1 MEEILDRAQKAAE
14 KAEVFQVLSHRTP
27 VHFEANRLKQIQT
40 KETVGTALRLVK
52 NGRLGFAQVGG
63 MVNAGELIDM
73 ALETSSFGTEVNFEF
88 PAGQSYRQTEIY
100 DPAVEKV
107 TIGEMIELG
116 QKLVD
121 AVASS
126 TPGIQCEAT
135 VSRSITTC
143 RIANTQGGHAYY
155 TKSSYSISVEGVL
168 VKNGDLLFVGDS
180 RSSCR
185 PIIDHR
191 LVTEEV
197 LKQLEN
203 ARRNAAITSGVVPVI
218 FTPMGVAGALLS
230 PLISAF
236 NGKTVF
242 DGASPLKDK
251 KGAKVFDE
259 GFSLT
264 DDPTIPY
271 QPGSAPFDDEG
282 VATRSSVLIGKGVVN
297 QFYYDLRTAALAGT
311 VSTGN
316 GNRNGGLPS
325 PSPHALV
332 IDSGQVS
339 QQDMINDIKQGLVI
353 EQLMGAEQGNILNGD
368 FSGNVL
374 LGYKI
379 ENGEIAGRVKDTM
392 VFGNIYQLL
401 SKLEALGND
410 SRWIAGYARTP
421 SIYLP
426 AISVSAKSG

>member
-1 MEEILDRAQKAAE
+1 AKAKKIAE
-14 KAEVFQVLSHRTP
+14 KAEGFQVVSNRTP

-52 NGRLGFAQVGG
+52 NGKIGFAQAGG
-63 MVNAGELIDM
+63 LIDPDELIAM
-73 ALETSSFGTEVNFEF
+73 ALETSSFGPEANFDF
-88 PAGQSYRQTEIY
+88 PAGQSYLDIEIY
-100 DPAVEKV
+100 DPQIEKI
-107 TIGEMIELG
+107 TFGEMIELG

-121 AVASS
+121 VVAGS
-126 TPGIQCEAT
+126 TPGILCEAT
-135 VSRSITTC
+135 VSRSITSYK
-143 RIANTQGGHAYY
+143 IANTQGGHAGYIR
-155 TKSSYSISVEGVL
+155 SNYSISLEGVL
-168 VKNGDLLFVGDS
+168 ARDGDLLFVGDS
-180 RSSCR
+180 QSSCR
-185 PIIDHR
+185 PITDHKM
-191 LVTEEV
+191 VTGEV

-203 ARRNAAITSGVVPVI
+203 AKRNAVITSGVFPVI
-218 FTPMGVAGALLS
+218 FTPTGVAGSLLS
-230 PLISAF
+230 PIISAF

-251 KGAKVFDE
+251 KSSKVFDQRVC
-259 GFSLT
+259 LR

-282 VATRSSVLIGKGVVN
+282 VATRSNMLIDGGVVN
-297 QFYYDLRTAALAGT
+297 QFYYDLSTAALAKT
-311 VSTGN
+311 KSTGN

-332 IDSGQVS
+332 IDNGLISPE
-339 QQDMINDIKQGLVI
+339 DMIKDIKQGLVI

-379 ENGEIAGRVKDTM
+379 EHGEITGRVKDTM
-392 VFGNIYQLL
+392 VFGNVYQLL
-401 SKLEALGND
+401 SKLQATGND
-410 SRWIAGYARTP
+410 SRWIAGYAKTP

-426 AISVSAKSG
+426 GISVTARTG